1 MEINGKQCE
10 AELLAA
16 EKARSIYENIV
27 RQLKDPAL
35 LEYAGRDLFKVRIFP
50 IEAHGKKRVHL
61 SYSQVV
67 KADSGLANYV
77 FPLKAAAKSLSV
89 KVELETKRP
98 LKSIYSPSHNA
109 EVKRHSPTR
118 ATVGFEGSRSEGDF
132 QLYYSMENSDVALD
146 LLTFKRPG
154 EDGYFLLLASPG
166 VETKSTKV

>member
-50 IEAHGKKRVHL
+50 IEAHGKKRIHL

-67 KADSGLANYV
+67 KSDSGLANYV
-77 FPLKAAAKSLSV
+77 FPLKAAARSLSV

-98 LKSIYSPSHNA
+98 LKSIYCPSHNA

-118 ATVGFEGSRSEGDF
+118 ATIGFEGASLKSEADF
-132 QLYYSMENSDVALD
+132 QLYYSTENSDVALD
-146 LLTFKRPG
+146 LLTFKR
-154 EDGYFLLLASPG
+154 DVRVLR
-166 VETKSTKV
+166 